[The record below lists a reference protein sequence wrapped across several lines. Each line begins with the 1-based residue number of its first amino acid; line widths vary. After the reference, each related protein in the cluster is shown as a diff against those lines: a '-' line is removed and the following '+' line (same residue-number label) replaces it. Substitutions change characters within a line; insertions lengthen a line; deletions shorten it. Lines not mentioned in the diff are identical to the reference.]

1 MTMSHLDEMTFEER
15 LRAVGCVAAGVIAAF
30 LPWTVLHAVGL
41 QGFLEWLDAAA
52 PIVRWPIELTVWCI
66 SIAVV
71 IGMARGTAIFAEQ
84 FFPYVVA
91 FVEGLEKLT
100 AKVLAAV
107 VISGPALLAQGVA
120 LVTYPLRLLFE
131 SAFDKAQVRI
141 GQRLQSWREEQELRR
156 LWTEEFR
163 EEFRTFREFKQ
174 HFQAGAQEKAEEPAP
189 PKADPFIAACRI
201 LGLPENGAFT
211 AAELRK
217 KYLTLMKGVHPDAGG
232 SNALAA
238 EINAACTYI
247 RERNGWL

>member
-15 LRAVGCVAAGVIAAF
+15 LRAVGCVAAGVIAAY
-30 LPWTVLHAVGL
+30 LPGSA
-41 QGFLEWLDAAA
+41 LDALGLLGLLESLGTL
-52 PIVRWPIELTVWCI
+52 PTIVQWPILLILWGM
-66 SIAVV
+66 SYAVV
-71 IGMARGTAIFAEQ
+71 IGIGRGIVTFAEQ
-84 FFPYVVA
+84 LRPHVIA
-91 FVEGLEKLT
+91 FTAQLGDLT
-100 AKVLAAV
+100 ARVLVAV
-107 VISGPALLAQGVA
+107 VIGGPKLLAQGIA
-120 LVTYPLRLLFE
+120 LATYPLRLLCE
-131 SAFDKAQVRI
+131 SAFEKALVRI

-156 LWTEEFR
+156 LWNEEFR

-174 HFQAGAQEKAEEPAP
+174 HFQAGAQEQTEEPAP